1 MIDSGN
7 ALLML
12 KKWVDEETMLLFRFE
27 SLDAAFSLVGIAS
40 SASLEDCTVR
50 SRKSDGT
57 LRFRLDEPDCRFE
70 FRDRRSLS
78 SFATVAEDVAEMTHL
93 SIFFPA
99 RFSLEAIRTETIELR
114 ASLTISELHS
124 SELKDKE

>member
-50 SRKSDGT
+50 SRKGDGT
-57 LRFRLDEPDCRFE
+57 LGFRLDEPDCRFE

-78 SFATVAEDVAEMTHL
+78 SFTTVAEDVAEMTHL

-124 SELKDKE
+124 SELTDKA